1 MKIKYLYLD
10 DEAEATTEAIV
21 DMLGRQRGDLEVVYQ
36 YPKSFSEQATE
47 IMTGGFDG
55 LLLDLRLDQVA
66 KKDEP
71 KADYGAFALAQEIR
85 ARSTDGRLADLPII
99 LCSTEAKINK
109 SFKHDDT
116 SHDLFDIF
124 VLKDTISEHVESI
137 TQKMVALANGYRS
150 ISSGIAAKKAL
161 HEIIGVEKDFYDSL
175 DPRIWSIFVD
185 DFHEY
190 PTHEFARFL
199 IRELIEHSGPLIDE
213 ATLAARLGVD
223 MSSSPGWATMIDAL
237 QPAEYH
243 GPFHEGWR
251 RWWAKKVEYWWE
263 GLEGCPGRLRSLT
276 ARERI
281 EFLKC
286 RITDHVIPAS
296 RIEESYSEAF
306 WTICAGTHK
315 PLDPLDGLLA
325 AGPDPKPWQDKIYLS
340 IKAAVERIGFTD
352 GKKTHPIERDR
363 LESIKAA
370 IREKNNG

>member
-21 DMLGRQRGDLEVVYQ
+21 DMLGRQREDLEIVYQ
-36 YPKSFSEQATE
+36 YPKGFSEQATE

-66 KKDEP
+66 KAGEP

-85 ARSTDGRLADLPII
+85 ARSTDGRLPDLPII

-116 SHDLFDIF
+116 SHDLFDVF
-124 VLKDTISEHVESI
+124 VLKDSIFDHLETI
-137 TQKMVALANGYRS
+137 TQKMVSLSNGYKN
-150 ISSGIAAKKAL
+150 ISKGIDTNKAL
-161 HEIIGVEKDFYDSL
+161 HEIIGLDKEFFDILDS
-175 DPRIWSIFVD
+175 RIWSIFVD

-199 IRELIEHSGPLIDE
+199 IKELIEHPGPLIDE

-223 MSSSPGWATMIDAL
+223 GSSSTGWATIIDAL

-263 GLEGCPGRLRSLT
+263 SLECPSRLRSM
-276 ARERI
+276 AAHERT
-281 EFLKC
+281 EFLKL
-286 RITDHVIPAS
+286 RITEQLVPS
-296 RIEESYSEAF
+296 LPIEKGYSEAF
-306 WTICAGTHK
+306 WTICAATHK
-315 PLDPLDGLLA
+315 PLAPLDGLLV
-325 AGPDPKPWQDKIYLS
+325 AGPETKPWQDKVYLS
-340 IKAAVERIGFTD
+340 IKAALDRIGFTE
-352 GKKTHPIERDR
+352 GVKVHPVERDR

-370 IREKNNG
+370 FRAQDNG